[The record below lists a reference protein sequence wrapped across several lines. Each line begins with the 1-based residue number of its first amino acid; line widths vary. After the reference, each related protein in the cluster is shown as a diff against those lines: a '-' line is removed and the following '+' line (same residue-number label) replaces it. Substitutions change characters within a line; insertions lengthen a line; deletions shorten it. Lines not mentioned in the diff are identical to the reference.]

1 MRPFRCCDESLGPLV
16 DVSSR
21 LQLREAVLVADS
33 SSIEALQWA
42 GGLPFLLQNLQIA
55 SVVPLEDVERS
66 PAAVLN
72 PFQLARQPSVAVLT
86 CSALG
91 DIEAT
96 LRAMLPHVTQLV
108 VLSTIPEAAHGT
120 AFSFEAFR
128 ASLLPA
134 TAKVYVEYVPL
145 MYAPLSEKDG
155 ADPSVFVLTHPTCAA
170 AFPLMRTQLSA
181 TPATHVNE
189 IAPADIP
196 EASRKAFKL
205 LAQVL
210 AGILL
215 QWRFQVKDRIFAL
228 GGTSLKVGH
237 TLLHTLHEMQGECT
251 PADLKQLQPAH
262 LILIDRTL
270 DLATPSSHQFSLLD
284 RILQQLPKASTL
296 PVAEHITQVAPLDAA
311 AELAPNRLS
320 VPASWRGG
328 VSVCHGQDP
337 TAAAAVRNLLS
348 HGPVN
353 ALRELSTS
361 LRAVAMDLI
370 KSKATPTPEKTPKD
384 QPLRGRDVVQR
395 WLACID
401 GAYDPKVT
409 WQHKKLLQLGLA
421 VLETMGRMEA
431 TQALWT
437 HVASIEKRYAQS
449 RFQGAAEWILPEVA
463 DLVNRQG
470 MVLDEP
476 LLSLDVVLQLF
487 VYAFAIAGSHEM
499 EDYTRGMVRQ
509 ALQKAILAHDGSSD
523 LLPQE
528 LCQLL
533 TTRSSTSCEAHVPL
547 GTEASQDDDDGWG
560 WDDDAG
566 KAPPSPPVS
575 ASHATVAAVDAF
587 VAHLVPV
594 LEECGQLYHEVA
606 PTLANE
612 FALGLLPQ
620 VVAQLVDPSCPAIK
634 DLQHVTDASEQ
645 LTRAGIDLLKT
656 GLSVFGLS
664 GQGLKGA
671 PAVVPHLSTPGAV
684 CVVFV
689 IGGISA
695 HEVQAIADV
704 MKGRTDVQLILG
716 STTLSTPT
724 TLLRH
729 LVASS

>member
-16 DVSSR
+16 DVASR
-21 LQLREAVLVADS
+21 LQLRQAVLVADS
-33 SSIEALQWA
+33 SSAEALQWA
-42 GGLPFLLQNLQIA
+42 GGLPFVLQNLQIA
-55 SVVPLEDVERS
+55 SVVALEDVKRS
-66 PAAVLN
+66 PAATLN
-72 PFQLARQPSVAVLT
+72 PFQLVRPPSVAVLT

-91 DIEAT
+91 DVEAT

-108 VLSTIPEAAHGT
+108 VLSTIPETAHGP

-134 TAKVYVEYVPL
+134 PAKVYVEYVPL

-170 AFPLMRTQLSA
+170 AFPLMRTQLPA

-196 EASRKAFKL
+196 EASRRAFKL

-210 AGILL
+210 AGILQ
-215 QWRFQVKDRIFAL
+215 QWRFQVKDHIFAL

-237 TLLHTLHEMQGECT
+237 TLLHTLHLMQGECT
-251 PADLKQLQPAH
+251 PGDLKLLQPAN

-284 RILQQLPKASTL
+284 RILQQLPKAST
-296 PVAEHITQVAPLDAA
+296 PPAAEHITQVAPLDAA
-311 AELAPNRLS
+311 AEHAKNRLS
-320 VPASWRGG
+320 VPASWSGG

-337 TAAAAVRNLLS
+337 VAAATVRNLLS

-421 VLETMGRMEA
+421 VLETMGRMET
-431 TQALWT
+431 TQALWS
-437 HVASIEKRYAQS
+437 HVANIEKRYAQS

-470 MVLDEP
+470 MVPDEP
-476 LLSLDVVLQLF
+476 LLSLDAVLQLF
-487 VYAFAIAGSHEM
+487 VYAFAIAGNHEM

-523 LLPQE
+523 LLPQD

-533 TTRSSTSCEAHVPL
+533 MTCGSVSSKNQEPL
-547 GTEASQDDDDGWG
+547 PTEATEEDDEWG
-560 WDDDAG
+560 WDDDAA
-566 KAPPSPPVS
+566 KAPPSLPTT
-575 ASHATVAAVDAF
+575 ASHAPATVAAVEAY
-587 VAHLVPV
+587 VAHLLPV

-606 PTLANE
+606 PALASD

-620 VVAQLVDPSCPAIK
+620 VVSQLVDPSCPTIK

-645 LTRAGIDLLKT
+645 LARAGIDLLKS

-664 GQGLKGA
+664 GQGIKGA
-671 PAVVPHLSTPGAV
+671 PVVVPHLSTPGAV

-729 LVASS
+729 LVA